1 MFFGPKELEIVE
13 GTAPAKD
20 REEILPRAETLS
32 FLSTH
37 LDRNYKK
44 LRRKI
49 RRGLSAGK
57 AFQDPRWLSRLEEI
71 NDKLKDLEKDL

>member
-1 MFFGPKELEIVE
+1 MLFGPKELEMPE
-13 GTAPAKD
+13 AAAPAKE
-20 REEILPRAETLS
+20 REEFFPHAETLS

-71 NDKLKDLEKDL
+71 NDKVKDLEKDL